1 MTGSI
6 PDLLLAAP
14 GWAALLAVFL
24 LPALESS
31 AFIGFLFPGE
41 IAVILGG
48 VAAAAGRMPL
58 PVMIVAA
65 ILGAVI
71 GDSIGYAVGK
81 RWGDRMLHGTIGRLP
96 IVRRELER
104 HLTSAKAFVRKR
116 GPQAVFI
123 GRFTAALRV
132 LVPGL
137 SGMAQL
143 PYPTFLLYNVLGA
156 VLWGTAFA
164 VLGYVAR
171 NAWERVAA
179 DASHAGLALLALVA
193 LGLIAAPARAA
204 ARLNGP
210 SPWGEPTAVSRSA
223 AAAVTVHTILTRPTS
238 T

>member
-1 MTGSI
+1 MTASI
-6 PDLLLAAP
+6 PDLLLALP

-31 AFIGFLFPGE
+31 VFLGFVFPGE

-81 RWGDRMLHGTIGRLP
+81 RWGDRMLHGSIGRLP
-96 IVRRELER
+96 VVRHELEK
-104 HLTSAKAFVRKR
+104 HLESAKAFVRKR
-116 GPQAVFI
+116 GPHAVFI

-137 SGMAQL
+137 SGMAEL
-143 PYPTFLLYNVLGA
+143 PYPTFLLFNVLGA
-156 VLWGTAFA
+156 VIWGTTFA
-164 VLGYVAR
+164 ILGYVAK
-171 NAWERVAA
+171 NAWERVAT
-179 DASHAGLALLALVA
+179 DARDAGLALLGVIIIGLVVA
-193 LGLIAAPARAA
+193 
-204 ARLNGP
+204 
-210 SPWGEPTAVSRSA
+210 
-223 AAAVTVHTILTRPTS
+223 TVVRRRRERQPN
-238 T
+238 

>member
-1 MTGSI
+1 MTASI
-6 PDLLLAAP
+6 PDLLLALP

-31 AFIGFLFPGE
+31 AFLGFLFPGE

-71 GDSIGYAVGK
+71 GDSIGYAIGK
-81 RWGDRMLHGTIGRLP
+81 RWGHQMLHGTIGRLP
-96 IVRRELER
+96 LVRHELER
-104 HLTSAKAFVRKR
+104 HLESAKAFVRKR
-116 GPQAVFI
+116 GPHAVFI

-137 SGMAQL
+137 SGMAGL

-156 VLWGTAFA
+156 VVWGTTFV
-164 VLGYVAR
+164 VLGYFAR
-171 NAWERVAA
+171 NAWDRVAK
-179 DASHAGLALLALVA
+179 DASHAGLALFAVIA
-193 LGLIAAPARAA
+193 LGLI
-204 ARLNGP
+204 
-210 SPWGEPTAVSRSA
+210 TA
-223 AAAVTVHTILTRPTS
+223 TVLKRRRERELDRER
-238 T
+238 

>member
-1 MTGSI
+1 MTASI
-6 PDLLLAAP
+6 PDLLLGLP

-31 AFIGFLFPGE
+31 AFLGFLFPGE

-71 GDSIGYAVGK
+71 GDSIGYAIGK
-81 RWGDRMLHGTIGRLP
+81 RWGHQMLHGTIGRLP
-96 IVRRELER
+96 LVRHELER
-104 HLTSAKAFVRKR
+104 HVESAKAFVRKR
-116 GPQAVFI
+116 GPHAVFI

-137 SGMAQL
+137 SGMAGL

-156 VLWGTAFA
+156 VVWGTTFV
-164 VLGYVAR
+164 VLGYFAR
-171 NAWERVAA
+171 NAWDRVAK
-179 DASHAGLALLALVA
+179 DASHAGLALFAVIA
-193 LGLIAAPARAA
+193 LGLI
-204 ARLNGP
+204 
-210 SPWGEPTAVSRSA
+210 TA
-223 AAAVTVHTILTRPTS
+223 TVLKRRRERELDRER
-238 T
+238 

>member
-1 MTGSI
+1 MTASI
-6 PDLLLAAP
+6 PDLLLALP

-31 AFIGFLFPGE
+31 AFIGFVFPGE

-58 PVMIVAA
+58 PAMIAAA

-81 RWGDRMLHGTIGRLP
+81 RWGDQMLHGTIGRLP
-96 IVRRELER
+96 IVRHELER
-104 HLTSAKAFVRKR
+104 HLDSAKTFVRKR
-116 GPQAVFI
+116 GPHAVFI

-137 SGMAQL
+137 SGMAEL

-156 VLWGTAFA
+156 VLWGTGFA
-164 VLGYVAR
+164 ILGYFAK
-171 NAWERVAA
+171 NAWEQVAT
-179 DASHAGLALLALVA
+179 DARYAGLALLAVIVIA
-193 LGLIAAPARAA
+193 LIVTTVVRRRRERRPAKK
-204 ARLNGP
+204 
-210 SPWGEPTAVSRSA
+210 S
-223 AAAVTVHTILTRPTS
+223 
-238 T
+238 

>member
-1 MTGSI
+1 M
-6 PDLLLAAP
+6 
-14 GWAALLAVFL
+14 
-24 LPALESS
+24 ESS

-58 PVMIVAA
+58 PVMIAAA

-81 RWGDRMLHGTIGRLP
+81 RWGERMLHGTIGRLP
-96 IVRRELER
+96 IVRHELER

-137 SGMAQL
+137 SGMAEL

-156 VLWGTAFA
+156 VLWGTD
-164 VLGYVAR
+164 VRGAR
-171 NAWERVAA
+171 VRGEERVGAR
-179 DASHAGLALLALVA
+179 G
-193 LGLIAAPARAA
+193 GRRAA
-204 ARLNGP
+204 MPGSRC
-210 SPWGEPTAVSRSA
+210 SRSSSSA
-223 AAAVTVHTILTRPTS
+223 
-238 T
+238 